1 MLRFPAWRDAEAD
14 LEHDQDGGAA
24 AHPAGGDRRGGGG
37 AGRPT
42 GQYSTVQYSTVQY
55 GTVQYSTVQYSTVQ
69 EEQAGHQ
76 AGDMVWPVELSI
88 TNLREISHF
97 L

>member
-1 MLRFPAWRDAEAD
+1 MSTAVQFVLRFPAWRDAEAD

-37 AGRPT
+37 AGRPP
-42 GQYSTVQYSTVQY
+42 GQYS
-55 GTVQYSTVQYSTVQ
+55 TVQYSTVQYSTVQ

-76 AGDMVWPVELSI
+76 AGDMVWPVGYILGSTHIE
-88 TNLREISHF
+88 F
-97 L
+97 Y